1 MTESIKDPVVASA
14 AALLTHYSFD
24 LGASTA
30 ERLLIQW
37 QKEYPGNW
45 LRLAV
50 IEALYQGRYKAVSV
64 SQILAMWKRRGE
76 TLYHFN
82 YEFERLIYRN
92 LPVEFYSESSGFF
105 EEEKKVENPVL
116 IVEPL
121 PELTSEVVLPSQNY
135 IENSNAIPPWQP
147 IGKQKKVEVEKEKV
161 KKVKVENNVQKITVP
176 AEEKAT
182 EPEKVITPIES
193 FIPQSE
199 NVEFYSKLRA
209 VSQPNESLSS
219 ESSGVISLEDM
230 EEIQR
235 DLWDE

>member
-64 SQILAMWKRRGE
+64 AQILAMWKRRGE

-92 LPVEFYSESSGFF
+92 LPVEFFSESAGFF
-105 EEEKKVENPVL
+105 AEEKKVEKPVL
-116 IVEPL
+116 VMESL
-121 PELTSEVVLPSQNY
+121 PELTSEVVLETQNAS
-135 IENSNAIPPWQP
+135 ENSNAIPPWQP

-161 KKVKVENNVQKITVP
+161 KRVKIEKNVQEMAVS

-182 EPEKVITPIES
+182 EEEKIVTPIES
-193 FIPQSE
+193 FIPTPE
-199 NVEFYSKLRA
+199 NAEFYSKLRA

-219 ESSGVISLEDM
+219 QSAGVISVEDM
-230 EEIQR
+230 EETQR